1 MQRWWG
7 STGFRTRLFPF
18 PVIYLY
24 HITNGISNRIRL
36 FADNTSLFATIDEI
50 IQETLSVTNDLDTT
64 EKNGP
69 TYGL

>member
-1 MQRWWG
+1 MQRWRG
-7 STGFRTRLFPF
+7 STGFHTMLFPF

-24 HITNGISNRIRL
+24 HITNGISNSIRL

-50 IQETLSVTNDLDTT
+50 IQETLSVTNDLDTI

>member
-1 MQRWWG
+1 MQRWRG
-7 STGFRTRLFPF
+7 STGFRTRFFPF

-24 HITNGISNRIRL
+24 HITNGISNSIRL
-36 FADNTSLFATIDEI
+36 SADNTSLFATIDEI
-50 IQETLSVTNDLDTT
+50 IQETLSVTNDLDTI

>member
-1 MQRWWG
+1 MLNING
-7 STGFRTRLFPF
+7 
-18 PVIYLY
+18 
-24 HITNGISNRIRL
+24 ITNSISNSIRL

-50 IQETLSVTNDLDTT
+50 IQETLSVTNDLDTI